1 MDTNKA
7 YKLKD
12 FDARKLMEVSID
24 VMKLSIPEDRGDK
37 VPPAVGAVIWFPET
51 KQYMVAYRGEL
62 RDGDHGEFTL
72 LERKLA
78 SQKLDECVLFTTLE
92 PCMKRNPPKV
102 PCARR
107 ITNARI
113 KTVYVGITDPDVT
126 VDGKGI
132 KHLEDKGVD
141 VVMYDRDLQ
150 EQIEEINKKFIENA
164 NERKKAKES
173 EDSASMLEASAAN
186 VNFGN
191 LSPDA
196 LTQFISWANLNEAI
210 ASEDFKNRLT
220 RLNVLDAESE
230 PTVNGI
236 ILFGNEP
243 RETIVD
249 AGVLGTIRFED
260 GSEETEDFD
269 GPQVLAPKKIMD
281 WIKAKVPNPND
292 RTDAKRKERD
302 EAFFR
307 LVREG
312 VVNAIVHRDYT
323 VSGSKT
329 QVVVTKDSVTIMSP
343 GSPLV
348 TLEQLRSLNAPM
360 RSRNPTLHYVFNRM
374 GLAEER
380 GLGLTS
386 MKQAAERSGL
396 PLPKFT
402 FEDPYLVLTIYRST
416 EAVVTSLDE
425 KVLKELNE
433 SQRKGWEWLSK
444 QGTASR
450 GEYADAMEIA
460 ERTATTH
467 LGQFKKL
474 GLVEV
479 EGSGRGRSTT
489 YRVVA
494 Q

>member
-1 MDTNKA
+1 
-7 YKLKD
+7 
-12 FDARKLMEVSID
+12 
-24 VMKLSIPEDRGDK
+24 
-37 VPPAVGAVIWFPET
+37 
-51 KQYMVAYRGEL
+51 
-62 RDGDHGEFTL
+62 
-72 LERKLA
+72 
-78 SQKLDECVLFTTLE
+78 
-92 PCMKRNPPKV
+92 
-102 PCARR
+102 
-107 ITNARI
+107 
-113 KTVYVGITDPDVT
+113 
-126 VDGKGI
+126 
-132 KHLEDKGVD
+132 
-141 VVMYDRDLQ
+141 
-150 EQIEEINKKFIENA
+150 
-164 NERKKAKES
+164 
-173 EDSASMLEASAAN
+173 
-186 VNFGN
+186 
-191 LSPDA
+191 
-196 LTQFISWANLNEAI
+196 
-210 ASEDFKNRLT
+210 
-220 RLNVLDAESE
+220 
-230 PTVNGI
+230 
-236 ILFGNEP
+236 
-243 RETIVD
+243 
-249 AGVLGTIRFED
+249 
-260 GSEETEDFD
+260 
-269 GPQVLAPKKIMD
+269 MD

-467 LGQFKKL
+467 LGQFKKF

>member
-1 MDTNKA
+1 
-7 YKLKD
+7 
-12 FDARKLMEVSID
+12 
-24 VMKLSIPEDRGDK
+24 
-37 VPPAVGAVIWFPET
+37 
-51 KQYMVAYRGEL
+51 
-62 RDGDHGEFTL
+62 
-72 LERKLA
+72 
-78 SQKLDECVLFTTLE
+78 
-92 PCMKRNPPKV
+92 
-102 PCARR
+102 
-107 ITNARI
+107 
-113 KTVYVGITDPDVT
+113 
-126 VDGKGI
+126 
-132 KHLEDKGVD
+132 
-141 VVMYDRDLQ
+141 MYDRDLQ
-150 EQIEEINKKFIENA
+150 EQIEEVNKKFIENA
-164 NERKKAKES
+164 NERKKAEES
-173 EDSASMLEASAAN
+173 EDVTSMLEAPAAN
-186 VNFGN
+186 VNFSN
-191 LSPDA
+191 LSSAA
-196 LTQFISWANLNEAI
+196 LAQFISRANLDEAI

-230 PTVNGI
+230 PTNNGI

-269 GPQVLAPKKIMD
+269 GPQVLAPQKIMD

-292 RTDAKRKERD
+292 RNDAKRKERD

-386 MKQAAERSGL
+386 MKQAAETNEL
-396 PLPKFT
+396 PLPSFA
-402 FEDPYLVLTIYRST
+402 FEDPYLVLTIYRLS
-416 EAVVTSLDE
+416 EAVVSSLIVE
-425 KVLKELNE
+425 VLEQLSK
-433 SQRKGWEWLSK
+433 SQRRGWEWLSK

-450 GEYADAMEIA
+450 GDYADALDIA
-460 ERTATTH
+460 DRTATAH
-467 LGQFKKL
+467 LGQFKTL
-474 GLVEV
+474 GLVKVV

-494 Q
+494 R